1 MSYTER
7 DDHGEAP
14 NPTMELTRPAN
25 STRRGEMRMAR
36 SKRGSRRGEDYQR
49 LAGTTDATTTQ
60 TGGGT
65 EHHFHDGEGGL
76 LTRGGTGHASACC
89 AWMENRN

>member
-14 NPTMELTRPAN
+14 NPTMELARPAN
-25 STRRGEMRMAR
+25 STRPGERRTAR
-36 SKRGSRRGEDYQR
+36 SSAGRGEDYRR
-49 LAGTTDATTTQ
+49 LASTTGATTAQ

-65 EHHFHDGEGGL
+65 EHHFHDDEGGL
-76 LTRGGTGHASACC
+76 LT
-89 AWMENRN
+89 